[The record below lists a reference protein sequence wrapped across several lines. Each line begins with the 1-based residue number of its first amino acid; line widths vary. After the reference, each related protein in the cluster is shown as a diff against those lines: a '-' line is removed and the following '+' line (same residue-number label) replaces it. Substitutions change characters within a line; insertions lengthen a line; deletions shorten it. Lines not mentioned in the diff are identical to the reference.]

1 MKYISFIDQLG
12 LDINELSQI
21 DANGIIKL
29 QKQLKAKA
37 MLGDAN
43 NLGDISNLI
52 DKLKDDNVRQHHVF
66 IEKHN
71 WLKQLISGN
80 HQNIKQSDITID
92 DVEISNLDDLKYFLS
107 PFLKDNLKV
116 FLSETLSKGKYVLLL
131 KVLTHN
137 YLFSEENN
145 QLIINF
151 FKSRLNYA
159 SVYLREGRLKHKEF
173 PIGYITNKVFINC
186 LNEYPDCFN
195 DDMQELNSEVID
207 IYNSNRRNTNNQEFR
222 FSAKAM
228 VAFSILDT
236 SNVFLKE
243 TLVSNA
249 DIAKQYSYSSRSSKK
264 TGSGFGGW
272 SIFVIVMIV
281 IRIIFWIG
289 KSSSTS
295 YDYDYIR
302 NSDYKT
308 SPVYNDEIQ
317 RMIDS
322 IQRSSST
329 DDTFTIDED
338 LIEDTSVIEETVIE
352 DMYRP
357 PSTSDRLKLTD
368 HTKFIYTLKRKV
380 ERKTSD
386 DITAI
391 TLQPY
396 SNPYHKT
403 FNEIPHNLNHKDNTF
418 IKINNKSK
426 KDLIVFRLTPGID
439 QSIYI
444 PKGDQISIKA
454 IQNDSLLFYTGTD
467 FVSTR
472 FSHFKKDTDLSN
484 LYKIT
489 DYDTSIEKEII
500 VYPFENNISKV
511 KSSSSNKILIDT
523 VRGETIKAN
532 KIKLRQLSINKIYT
546 DWYNKKYRN

>member
-1 MKYISFIDQLG
+1 LKYISFIDQLG
-12 LDINELSQI
+12 LDINELSHI
-21 DANGIIKL
+21 DATGIIKL

-37 MLGDAN
+37 MLGNAN

-52 DKLKDDNVRQHHVF
+52 DKLKDENVRQHHIF
-66 IEKHN
+66 IEKHD

-80 HQNIKQSDITID
+80 HQNIKQSEVSID
-92 DVEISNLDDLKYFLS
+92 DLQINNIEDFKYFIA
-107 PFLKDNLKV
+107 PFLKENLKV
-116 FLSETLSKGKYVLLL
+116 FLSDTLSKGKYVLLL

-145 QLIINF
+145 QLVINF
-151 FKSRLNYA
+151 FKARLNYA
-159 SVYLREGRLKHKEF
+159 AVYLREGRLKDKEF
-173 PIGYITNKVFINC
+173 PIGFISNKVFINC

-195 DDMQELNSEVID
+195 EDMQELNSEVID
-207 IYNSNRRNTNNQEFR
+207 IYNSNRRNTKNQEFR
-222 FSAKAM
+222 FASKAM
-228 VAFSILDT
+228 VAFAILDT

-249 DIAKQYSYSSRSSKK
+249 EISKEYSYSTRSSKK

-272 SIFVIVMIV
+272 SIFVVIMIIV
-281 IRIIFWIG
+281 RIIFWVG
-289 KSSSTS
+289 KSSNSS
-295 YDYDYIR
+295 SDYDYIR
-302 NSDYKT
+302 SGEFNT
-308 SPVYNDEIQ
+308 SRTDNFQYLL
-317 RMIDS
+317 DS
-322 IQRSSST
+322 IQRSSSN
-329 DDTFTIDED
+329 DDMFTIDEG
-338 LIEDTSVIEETVIE
+338 LIEETIIEDTTYNQPTT
-352 DMYRP
+352 D
-357 PSTSDRLKLTD
+357 DRLKLAD

-386 DITAI
+386 EILGAQ
-391 TLQPY
+391 LNAF
-396 SNPYHKT
+396 SNPYQKT
-403 FNEIPHNLNHKDNTF
+403 FNEIPHSENLTNNRF
-418 IKINNKSK
+418 LKINNKSK

-444 PKGDQISIKA
+444 PIGERVSIEV

-472 FSHFKKDTDLSN
+472 FSHFKRDSDLSN

-489 DYDTSIEKEII
+489 DYDTSVSKEVII
-500 VYPFENNISKV
+500 YPFENLISNV
-511 KSSSSNKILIDT
+511 QSSSSNKILIDT

-532 KIKLRQLSINKIYT
+532 KIKLKQLSIDKIYT

>member
-12 LDINELSQI
+12 IDINELSQI

-52 DKLKDDNVRQHHVF
+52 DKLNDETVIQHHVF
-66 IEKHN
+66 IEKHS
-71 WLKQLISGN
+71 WLKQLISGDY
-80 HQNIKQSDITID
+80 QNIKQGDISID
-92 DVEISNLDDLKYFLS
+92 DSLISNLDDLKYFLA
-107 PFLKDNLKV
+107 PFLKENLKV

-131 KVLTHN
+131 KVLIHN

-151 FKSRLNYA
+151 FKARLNYA
-159 SVYLREGRLKHKEF
+159 TVYLREGRLKQKEF
-173 PIGYITNKVFINC
+173 PVAFITNKVFINC

-207 IYNSNRRNTNNQEFR
+207 IYNSNRRNTDNQEFR
-222 FSAKAM
+222 FAAKSM

-249 DIAKQYSYSSRSSKK
+249 DIAKQYSHPSRSSKK

-281 IRIIFWIG
+281 IRIIFWVG
-289 KSSSTS
+289 KSSSS
-295 YDYDYIR
+295 SSNDYDYFK
-302 NSDYKT
+302 NSEY
-308 SPVYNDEIQ
+308 SSNPVYNDEIQ

-329 DDTFTIDED
+329 DDTFTIDND
-338 LIEDTSVIEETVIE
+338 LIEDTVIE
-352 DMYRP
+352 DVYRP
-357 PSTSDRLKLTD
+357 PSTDDRLKLTD

-386 DITAI
+386 EISGMK
-391 TLQPY
+391 LHPF
-396 SNPYHKT
+396 SNPYQKT
-403 FNEIPHNLNHKDNTF
+403 FNELPYTEDLTNNTF
-418 IKINNKSK
+418 LKINNRSK
-426 KDLIVFRLTPGID
+426 KDLIVFRLTQGID

-444 PKGDQISIKA
+444 PVGKRVSIKV

-467 FVSTR
+467 FVSSR
-472 FSHFKKDTDLSN
+472 FSHFKRDTDLSN

-489 DYDTSIEKEII
+489 DYDTSLSKEISI
-500 VYPFENNISKV
+500 YPFENIVSIV
-511 KSSSSNKILIDT
+511 KSSSSNKVLVDT
-523 VRGETIKAN
+523 VRGETIKTN
-532 KIKLRQLSINKIYT
+532 KIKLKQLNIAKIYT
-546 DWYNKKYRN
+546 NWYNKKYRN

>member
-21 DANGIIKL
+21 DAKGVIKL

-37 MLGDAN
+37 MLDDAN

-52 DKLKDDNVRQHHVF
+52 NKLKDQTVIQYHVF

-80 HQNIKQSDITID
+80 HQNITQGDVTVDDSLIT
-92 DVEISNLDDLKYFLS
+92 NLDDLKYFIA
-107 PFLKDNLKV
+107 PFLKENLKV

-151 FKSRLNYA
+151 FRARLNYA
-159 SVYLREGRLKHKEF
+159 SVYLREGRLKQKEF
-173 PIGYITNKVFINC
+173 PIGYITNKVFVNC

-207 IYNSNRRNTNNQEFR
+207 IYNSNRRNTSNQEFR
-222 FSAKAM
+222 FAAKAM
-228 VAFSILDT
+228 VAFAILDT

-249 DIAKQYSYSSRSSKK
+249 DIAKQYSYPSRSSKK

-272 SIFVIVMIV
+272 SIFVIIMII
-281 IRIIFWIG
+281 IRIIFWVG
-289 KSSSTS
+289 KSSNSS
-295 YDYDYIR
+295 SDYDYIR
-302 NSDYKT
+302 SGDTTFGQSD
-308 SPVYNDEIQ
+308 EFQ
-317 RMIDS
+317 RLIDS
-322 IQRSSST
+322 IQRSRST
-329 DDTFTIDED
+329 DDTFTIDEGLTKEAN
-338 LIEDTSVIEETVIE
+338 LIEGTVLDDTYLESA
-352 DMYRP
+352 
-357 PSTSDRLKLTD
+357 TSDRYKLID

-380 ERKTSD
+380 ERKNSD
-386 DITAI
+386 EI
-391 TLQPY
+391 LGMRLVSF
-396 SNPYHKT
+396 SNPYQTT
-403 FNEIPHNLNHKDNTF
+403 FNDLPHTQDNNDNTF
-418 IKINNKSK
+418 LKINNKSK
-426 KDLIVFRLTPGID
+426 TDLIIFRLTPGID
-439 QSIYI
+439 QSIYV
-444 PKGDQISIKA
+444 PKDERVSIKV

-467 FVSTR
+467 FVSTQ
-472 FSHFKKDTDLSN
+472 FSHFNKDSDLSN

-489 DYDTSIEKEII
+489 DYDTSVEKEII
-500 VYPFENNISKV
+500 IYPFENIISKV
-511 KSSSSNKILIDT
+511 KSSYSNKILVDT

-532 KIKLRQLSINKIYT
+532 KIKLKQLSINKIYT
-546 DWYNKKYRN
+546 AWYNKKFRN

>member
-1 MKYISFIDQLG
+1 LKYISFIDQLG

-43 NLGDISNLI
+43 NLGDISILI
-52 DKLKDDNVRQHHVF
+52 DKLKDENVREHHIF
-66 IEKHN
+66 IERHN

-80 HQNIKQSDITID
+80 HQNIKQSEVAID
-92 DVEISNLDDLKYFLS
+92 DLQIKNSEDFQYFIS
-107 PFLKDNLKV
+107 PFLKENLKV
-116 FLSETLSKGKYVLLL
+116 FLSDTLSKGKYVLLL

-159 SVYLREGRLKHKEF
+159 AVYLREGRLKDKEL
-173 PIGYITNKVFINC
+173 PIGFITSKVFINC

-195 DDMQELNSEVID
+195 EDMQELNSEVID
-207 IYNSNRRNTNNQEFR
+207 IYNSNRRNTNDQEFR
-222 FSAKAM
+222 FAAKAM

-249 DIAKQYSYSSRSSKK
+249 DIAKQYSYASRSSKK
-264 TGSGFGGW
+264 TASGFGGW
-272 SIFVIVMIV
+272 SIFVIIMIV
-281 IRIIFWIG
+281 VRIIFWVG
-289 KSSSTS
+289 KSSNNSS
-295 YDYDYIR
+295 DYDYIR
-302 NSDYKT
+302 PGEFSTRNSDVFQK
-308 SPVYNDEIQ
+308 
-317 RMIDS
+317 MLDS
-322 IQRSSST
+322 IGGLENK
-329 DDTFTIDED
+329 DGEFE
-338 LIEDTSVIEETVIE
+338 VEETVIE
-352 DMYRP
+352 ASSYKY
-357 PSTSDRLKLTD
+357 KLTD

-380 ERKTSD
+380 ERKTND
-386 DITAI
+386 EILG
-391 TLQPY
+391 TLINPF
-396 SNPYHKT
+396 SNPYEKT
-403 FNEIPHNLNHKDNTF
+403 FNKLPHTPDYEDNTF
-418 IKINNKSK
+418 LTINNKSK

-444 PKGDQISIKA
+444 PKGEHISIEA
-454 IQNDSLLFYTGTD
+454 NQNDSLLFYTGTD
-467 FVSTR
+467 FASTR
-472 FSHFKKDTDLSN
+472 FSHFKKNTDLSN

-489 DYDTSIEKEII
+489 DYDTSVKKEISI
-500 VYPFENNISKV
+500 YPFEDIISVV
-511 KSSSSNKILIDT
+511 KSSSSNKILRDT
-523 VRGETIKAN
+523 LRGETIKTN
-532 KIKLRQLSINKIYT
+532 KVKLQQLSIDKIYT

>member
-12 LDINELSQI
+12 IDINELSQI

-52 DKLKDDNVRQHHVF
+52 DKLNDETVIQHHIF
-66 IEKHN
+66 IEKHS
-71 WLKQLISGN
+71 WLKQLISGDY
-80 HQNIKQSDITID
+80 QNIKQGDIAID
-92 DVEISNLDDLKYFLS
+92 DSLIYNLEDLKYFLA
-107 PFLKDNLKV
+107 PFLKENLKV

-131 KVLTHN
+131 KVLIHN

-151 FKSRLNYA
+151 FKARLNYA
-159 SVYLREGRLKHKEF
+159 TVYLREGRLKHKEF
-173 PIGYITNKVFINC
+173 PIAFITNKVFINC

-207 IYNSNRRNTNNQEFR
+207 IYNSNRRNTDNQEFR
-222 FSAKAM
+222 FAAKSM

-249 DIAKQYSYSSRSSKK
+249 DIAKQYSHPSRSSKK

-281 IRIIFWIG
+281 IRIIFWVG
-289 KSSSTS
+289 KSSSS
-295 YDYDYIR
+295 SSNDYDYFK
-302 NSDYKT
+302 NSEY
-308 SPVYNDEIQ
+308 SSNPVYNDEIQ

-329 DDTFTIDED
+329 DDTFTIDND
-338 LIEDTSVIEETVIE
+338 LIEDTVIE
-352 DMYRP
+352 DVYRP
-357 PSTSDRLKLTD
+357 PSTDDRLKLTD

-386 DITAI
+386 EISGMN
-391 TLQPY
+391 LNPF
-396 SNPYHKT
+396 SNPYQKT
-403 FNEIPHNLNHKDNTF
+403 FNELPYTEDLTNNTF
-418 IKINNKSK
+418 LKINNRSK
-426 KDLIVFRLTPGID
+426 KDLIVFRLTQGID

-444 PKGDQISIKA
+444 PVGKRVSIKV

-467 FVSTR
+467 FVSSR

-489 DYDTSIEKEII
+489 DYDTSLSKEISI
-500 VYPFENNISKV
+500 YPFENIVSIV
-511 KSSSSNKILIDT
+511 KSSSSNKVLVDT
-523 VRGETIKAN
+523 VRGETIKTN
-532 KIKLRQLSINKIYT
+532 KIKLKQLNIDKIYT
-546 DWYNKKYRN
+546 NWYNKKYRN

>member
-52 DKLKDDNVRQHHVF
+52 DKLKDNTVLQHHVF

-80 HQNIKQSDITID
+80 YQNIKQNEITID
-92 DVEISNLDDLKYFLS
+92 DSLISNLDDLKYFLS
-107 PFLKDNLKV
+107 PFLKENLKV

-145 QLIINF
+145 QLTINF
-151 FKSRLNYA
+151 FKARLNYA
-159 SVYLREGRLKHKEF
+159 CVYLREGRLKDKES
-173 PIGYITNKVFINC
+173 PIGFITNKVFINC

-195 DDMQELNSEVID
+195 NDMQELNSEVID

-222 FSAKAM
+222 FAAKAM

-243 TLVSNA
+243 TFVSNA
-249 DIAKQYSYSSRSSKK
+249 DIAKQYSYPSRSSKK

-272 SIFVIVMIV
+272 SIFVIIMIV
-281 IRIIFWIG
+281 IRIIFWAG

-302 NSDYKT
+302 SGDYKS
-308 SPVYNDEIQ
+308 SPVYNDDIQ

-322 IQRSSST
+322 IQRSGST
-329 DDTFTIDED
+329 DDTFTIDEE
-338 LIEDTSVIEETVIE
+338 LIEETIMDDSYSE
-352 DMYRP
+352 
-357 PSTSDRLKLTD
+357 STSNDRYKLAD

-380 ERKTSD
+380 EQKTSD
-386 DITAI
+386 EILGMRLD
-391 TLQPY
+391 PF
-396 SNPYHKT
+396 SNPYQTT
-403 FNEIPHNLNHKDNTF
+403 FNDLPYSKDNLDNTF
-418 IKINNKSK
+418 LKINNKSK

-439 QSIYI
+439 QSMFI
-444 PKGDQISIKA
+444 PKGERISIKA

-472 FSHFKKDTDLSN
+472 FSHFKRDTDLSN

-500 VYPFENNISKV
+500 IYPFENIISKV

-532 KIKLRQLSINKIYT
+532 KIKLKQLSINKIYT
-546 DWYNKKYRN
+546 NWYNKKYRN

>member
-52 DKLKDDNVRQHHVF
+52 DKLKDNTVLQHHVF

-80 HQNIKQSDITID
+80 HQNIKQSEITID
-92 DVEISNLDDLKYFLS
+92 DSLILNLDDLKYFLA
-107 PFLKDNLKV
+107 PFLKENLKV
-116 FLSETLSKGKYVLLL
+116 FLSETLGKGKYVLLL

-145 QLIINF
+145 QLTINF
-151 FKSRLNYA
+151 FKARLNYA
-159 SVYLREGRLKHKEF
+159 CVYLREGRLKDKEF
-173 PIGYITNKVFINC
+173 PIGFITNKVFINC

-207 IYNSNRRNTNNQEFR
+207 IYNSNRRNTSNQEFR
-222 FSAKAM
+222 FAAKAM

-249 DIAKQYSYSSRSSKK
+249 DIAKQYSYPYRSSKK

-272 SIFVIVMIV
+272 SIFVIIMIV
-281 IRIIFWIG
+281 IRIIFWAG

-302 NSDYKT
+302 SSDYKS
-308 SPVYNDEIQ
+308 SPVYNDKIQ
-317 RMIDS
+317 RMMDS
-322 IQRSSST
+322 IQRSGST
-329 DDTFTIDED
+329 DDTFTIDEE
-338 LIEDTSVIEETVIE
+338 LIEETVLDDFYSESISNE
-352 DMYRP
+352 RY
-357 PSTSDRLKLTD
+357 KLAD

-380 ERKTSD
+380 EQKTSD
-386 DITAI
+386 EILGMRLD
-391 TLQPY
+391 PF
-396 SNPYHKT
+396 SNPYQTT
-403 FNEIPHNLNHKDNTF
+403 FNDLPYSKDNLDNTF
-418 IKINNKSK
+418 LKINNKSK

-439 QSIYI
+439 QSMFI
-444 PKGDQISIKA
+444 PKGERISIKA

-472 FSHFKKDTDLSN
+472 FSHFKRDTDLSN

-489 DYDTSIEKEII
+489 DFDTSVEKEII
-500 VYPFENNISKV
+500 IYPFEDIISKV
-511 KSSSSNKILIDT
+511 KSSSSNKIIIDT

-532 KIKLRQLSINKIYT
+532 KIKLKQLSINKIYT
-546 DWYNKKYRN
+546 NWYNKKYRN

>member
-52 DKLKDDNVRQHHVF
+52 DKLKDNTVLQHHVF

-80 HQNIKQSDITID
+80 YQNIKQNEITID
-92 DVEISNLDDLKYFLS
+92 DSLISNLDDLKYFLS
-107 PFLKDNLKV
+107 PFLKENLKV

-145 QLIINF
+145 QLTINF
-151 FKSRLNYA
+151 FKARLNYA
-159 SVYLREGRLKHKEF
+159 CVYLREGRLKDKEF
-173 PIGYITNKVFINC
+173 PIGFITNKVFINC

-195 DDMQELNSEVID
+195 NDMQELNSEVID

-222 FSAKAM
+222 FAAKAM

-243 TLVSNA
+243 TFVSNA
-249 DIAKQYSYSSRSSKK
+249 DIAKQYSYPSRSSKK

-272 SIFVIVMIV
+272 SIFVIIMIV
-281 IRIIFWIG
+281 IRIIFWAG

-302 NSDYKT
+302 SGDYKS
-308 SPVYNDEIQ
+308 SPVYNDDIQ

-322 IQRSSST
+322 IQRSGST
-329 DDTFTIDED
+329 DDTFTIDEE
-338 LIEDTSVIEETVIE
+338 LIEETIMDDSYSE
-352 DMYRP
+352 
-357 PSTSDRLKLTD
+357 STSNDRYKLAD

-380 ERKTSD
+380 EQKTSD
-386 DITAI
+386 EILGMRLD
-391 TLQPY
+391 PF
-396 SNPYHKT
+396 SNPYQTT
-403 FNEIPHNLNHKDNTF
+403 FNDLPYSKDNLDNTF
-418 IKINNKSK
+418 LKINNKSK

-439 QSIYI
+439 QSMFI
-444 PKGDQISIKA
+444 PKGERISIKA

-472 FSHFKKDTDLSN
+472 FSHFKRDTDLSN

-489 DYDTSIEKEII
+489 DYDTSVEKEII
-500 VYPFENNISKV
+500 IYPFEDIISKV

-523 VRGETIKAN
+523 VRGETLKAN
-532 KIKLRQLSINKIYT
+532 KIKLKQLSINKIYT
-546 DWYNKKYRN
+546 NWYNKKYRN

>member
-52 DKLKDDNVRQHHVF
+52 DKLKDTTVLQHHVF

-80 HQNIKQSDITID
+80 YQNIKQNEITID
-92 DVEISNLDDLKYFLS
+92 DSLISNLDDLKYFLA
-107 PFLKDNLKV
+107 PFLKENLKV
-116 FLSETLSKGKYVLLL
+116 FLSETLGKGKYVLLL

-145 QLIINF
+145 QLTINF
-151 FKSRLNYA
+151 FKARLNYA
-159 SVYLREGRLKHKEF
+159 CVYLRESRLKDKEF
-173 PIGYITNKVFINC
+173 PIGFITNKVFINC

-195 DDMQELNSEVID
+195 NDMQELNSEVID

-222 FSAKAM
+222 FAAKAM

-249 DIAKQYSYSSRSSKK
+249 DIAKQYSYPSRSSKK

-272 SIFVIVMIV
+272 SIFVIIMIV
-281 IRIIFWIG
+281 IRIIFWAG

-302 NSDYKT
+302 SSDYKS
-308 SPVYNDEIQ
+308 SPVYNDKIQ
-317 RMIDS
+317 RMMDS
-322 IQRSSST
+322 IQRSGST
-329 DDTFTIDED
+329 DDTFTIDEE
-338 LIEDTSVIEETVIE
+338 LIEETVLDDFYSESILN
-352 DMYRP
+352 
-357 PSTSDRLKLTD
+357 DRYKLAD

-380 ERKTSD
+380 EQKTSD
-386 DITAI
+386 EILGMRLD
-391 TLQPY
+391 PF
-396 SNPYHKT
+396 SNPYQTT
-403 FNEIPHNLNHKDNTF
+403 FNDLPYSKDNLDNTF
-418 IKINNKSK
+418 LKINNKSK

-439 QSIYI
+439 QSMFI
-444 PKGDQISIKA
+444 PKGERISIKA

-489 DYDTSIEKEII
+489 DYDTSVEKEII
-500 VYPFENNISKV
+500 IYPFEDIISKV

-532 KIKLRQLSINKIYT
+532 KIKLKQLSINKIYT
-546 DWYNKKYRN
+546 NWYNKKYRN

>member
-12 LDINELSQI
+12 IDINALSQI

-37 MLGDAN
+37 MLDDAN

-52 DKLKDDNVRQHHVF
+52 DKLKDKTVVQHHVF
-66 IEKHN
+66 VEQHK

-80 HQNIKQSDITID
+80 HQNIKQGDISID
-92 DVEISNLDDLKYFLS
+92 DSLVSNLDDLKYFLA
-107 PFLKDNLKV
+107 PFLKENLKV
-116 FLSETLSKGKYVLLL
+116 FLSDTLSKGKYVLLL

-159 SVYLREGRLKHKEF
+159 AVYIREGRLKDKES
-173 PIGYITNKVFINC
+173 PIGFITNKVFINC
-186 LNEYPDCFN
+186 LNADPDCFN
-195 DDMQELNSEVID
+195 EDMQELNSEVID

-222 FSAKAM
+222 FAAKAM
-228 VAFSILDT
+228 VAFSILET

-249 DIAKQYSYSSRSSKK
+249 DIAKQYSYASRPSKK

-272 SIFVIVMIV
+272 SIFVIIMIV
-281 IRIIFWIG
+281 VRIIFWVG
-289 KSSSTS
+289 KSSNSS
-295 YDYDYIR
+295 SDYDYIR
-302 NSDYKT
+302 PGEFSTGN
-308 SPVYNDEIQ
+308 NDVFQ
-317 RMIDS
+317 KLLDS
-322 IQRSSST
+322 IGG
-329 DDTFTIDED
+329 
-338 LIEDTSVIEETVIE
+338 IEHGDGEFELEETVIE
-352 DMYRP
+352 ESSYKY
-357 PSTSDRLKLTD
+357 KLTD

-386 DITAI
+386 EILGI
-391 TLQPY
+391 PINPF
-396 SNPYHKT
+396 SNPYEKT
-403 FNEIPHNLNHKDNTF
+403 FNKLPHTGDHKDNMF
-418 IKINNKSK
+418 LNINNKSK
-426 KDLIVFRLTPGID
+426 KDLIVFRLTSGID

-444 PKGDQISIKA
+444 PKGERISIKA
-454 IQNDSLLFYTGTD
+454 NQNDSLLFYTGTD
-467 FVSTR
+467 FASTR
-472 FSHFKKDTDLSN
+472 FSHFKRDTDLSN

-489 DYDTSIEKEII
+489 DYDTSVNKEISI
-500 VYPFENNISKV
+500 YPFEDIISV
-511 KSSSSNKILIDT
+511 VNSSSSNKILRDT
-523 VRGETIKAN
+523 VRDETIKAN
-532 KIKLRQLSINKIYT
+532 KVKLQQLNIDKIYT

>member
-12 LDINELSQI
+12 LDINELAQI
-21 DANGIIKL
+21 DTNGIIKL

-52 DKLKDDNVRQHHVF
+52 DDLKDESILKHHVF
-66 IEKHN
+66 IEKHD
-71 WLKQLISGN
+71 WLKQIISGN
-80 HQNIKQSDITID
+80 YQNVRQSDITVD
-92 DVEISNLDDLKYFLS
+92 ESYISNLEDLKYFLS
-107 PFLKDNLKV
+107 PFLKENLKV

-131 KVLTHN
+131 KVLSHN

-173 PIGYITNKVFINC
+173 PVGFITNKVFINC

-195 DDMQELNSEVID
+195 TDMQELNSEVID

-222 FSAKAM
+222 FAAKAM

-249 DIAKQYSYSSRSSKK
+249 EIARQYSYPSKSSRK

-272 SIFVIVMIV
+272 SVFVIIMIV
-281 IRIIFWIG
+281 IRVIFWVG
-289 KSSSTS
+289 KSSNNS
-295 YDYDYIR
+295 YEYDYIR
-302 NSDYKT
+302 SSDYNS

-317 RMIDS
+317 QMIDS
-322 IQRSSST
+322 IQRSGST
-329 DDTFTIDED
+329 DDTFTIDDD
-338 LIEDTSVIEETVIE
+338 LIEALDIEETIAE
-352 DMYRP
+352 HSYNKTT
-357 PSTSDRLKLTD
+357 STNRYKLAD

-386 DITAI
+386 EILGMDLI
-391 TLQPY
+391 PF
-396 SNPYHKT
+396 SNPYQTT
-403 FNEIPHNLNHKDNTF
+403 FDDLPYDESNQDNTYL
-418 IKINNKSK
+418 KITNKSK
-426 KDLIVFRLTPGID
+426 KDLIVFRLTNGID

-444 PKGDQISIKA
+444 PKGERVSIKT

-467 FVSTR
+467 FASTR
-472 FSHFKKDTDLSN
+472 FSHFKRDTDLSN

-489 DYDTSIEKEII
+489 NYDTTVQKEII
-500 VYPFENNISKV
+500 IYPFEDVISKV
-511 KSSSSNKILIDT
+511 KSSSSNKIIIDT
-523 VRGETIKAN
+523 VRGETIKTN
-532 KIKLRQLSINKIYT
+532 KIKLKQLSINKIYT

>member
-12 LDINELSQI
+12 IDINELSQI

-52 DKLKDDNVRQHHVF
+52 DKLNDETVIQHHVF
-66 IEKHN
+66 IEKHS
-71 WLKQLISGN
+71 WLKQLISGDY
-80 HQNIKQSDITID
+80 QNIKQGDISID
-92 DVEISNLDDLKYFLS
+92 DSLISNLDDLKYFLA
-107 PFLKDNLKV
+107 PFLKENLKV

-131 KVLTHN
+131 KVLIHN

-151 FKSRLNYA
+151 FKARLNYA
-159 SVYLREGRLKHKEF
+159 TVYLREGRLKQKEF
-173 PIGYITNKVFINC
+173 PVAFITNKVFINC

-207 IYNSNRRNTNNQEFR
+207 IYNSNRRNTDNQEFR
-222 FSAKAM
+222 FAAKSM

-249 DIAKQYSYSSRSSKK
+249 DIAKQYSHPSRSSKK

-281 IRIIFWIG
+281 IRIIFWVG
-289 KSSSTS
+289 KSSSS
-295 YDYDYIR
+295 SSNDYDYFK
-302 NSDYKT
+302 NSEY
-308 SPVYNDEIQ
+308 SSNPVYNDEIQ

-329 DDTFTIDED
+329 DDTFTIDND
-338 LIEDTSVIEETVIE
+338 LIEDTVIE
-352 DMYRP
+352 DVYRP
-357 PSTSDRLKLTD
+357 PSTDDRLKLTD

-386 DITAI
+386 EISGMK
-391 TLQPY
+391 LHPF
-396 SNPYHKT
+396 SNPYQKT
-403 FNEIPHNLNHKDNTF
+403 FNELPYTEDLTNNTF
-418 IKINNKSK
+418 LKINNRSK
-426 KDLIVFRLTPGID
+426 KDLIVFRLTQGID

-444 PKGDQISIKA
+444 PVGKRVSIKV

-467 FVSTR
+467 FVSSR
-472 FSHFKKDTDLSN
+472 FSHFKRDTDLSN

-489 DYDTSIEKEII
+489 DYDTSLSKEISI
-500 VYPFENNISKV
+500 YPFENIVSIV
-511 KSSSSNKILIDT
+511 KSSSSNKVLVDT
-523 VRGETIKAN
+523 VRGETIKTN
-532 KIKLRQLSINKIYT
+532 KIKLKQLNIDKIYT
-546 DWYNKKYRN
+546 NWYNKKYRN

>member
-1 MKYISFIDQLG
+1 LKYISFIDQLG
-12 LDINELSQI
+12 IDINELSQI

-52 DKLKDDNVRQHHVF
+52 DKLNDETVIQHHVF
-66 IEKHN
+66 IEKHS
-71 WLKQLISGN
+71 WLKQLISGDY
-80 HQNIKQSDITID
+80 QNIKQGDISID
-92 DVEISNLDDLKYFLS
+92 DSLISNLDDLKYFLA
-107 PFLKDNLKV
+107 PFLKENLKV

-131 KVLTHN
+131 KVLIHN

-151 FKSRLNYA
+151 FKARLNYA
-159 SVYLREGRLKHKEF
+159 TVYLREGRLKQKEF
-173 PIGYITNKVFINC
+173 PVAFITNKVFINC

-207 IYNSNRRNTNNQEFR
+207 IYNSNRRNTDNQEFR
-222 FSAKAM
+222 FAAKSM

-249 DIAKQYSYSSRSSKK
+249 DIAKQYSHPSRSSKK

-281 IRIIFWIG
+281 IRIIFWVG
-289 KSSSTS
+289 KSSSS
-295 YDYDYIR
+295 SSNDYDYFK
-302 NSDYKT
+302 NSEY
-308 SPVYNDEIQ
+308 SSNPVYNDEIQ

-329 DDTFTIDED
+329 DDTFTIDND
-338 LIEDTSVIEETVIE
+338 LIEDTVIE
-352 DMYRP
+352 DVYRP
-357 PSTSDRLKLTD
+357 PSTDDRLKLTD

-386 DITAI
+386 EISGMK
-391 TLQPY
+391 LHPF
-396 SNPYHKT
+396 SNPYQKT
-403 FNEIPHNLNHKDNTF
+403 FNELPYTEDLTNNTF
-418 IKINNKSK
+418 LKINNRSK
-426 KDLIVFRLTPGID
+426 KDLIVFRLTQGID

-444 PKGDQISIKA
+444 PVGKRVSIKV

-467 FVSTR
+467 FVSSR
-472 FSHFKKDTDLSN
+472 FSHFKRDTDLSN

-489 DYDTSIEKEII
+489 DYDTSLSKEISI
-500 VYPFENNISKV
+500 YPFENIVSIV
-511 KSSSSNKILIDT
+511 KSSSSNKVLVDT
-523 VRGETIKAN
+523 VRGETIKTN
-532 KIKLRQLSINKIYT
+532 KIKLKQLNIAKIYT
-546 DWYNKKYRN
+546 NWYNKKYRN

>member
-12 LDINELSQI
+12 IDINELSQI
-21 DANGIIKL
+21 DSNGIIKL

-52 DKLKDDNVRQHHVF
+52 DKLKDETIIQHHVF
-66 IEKHN
+66 IEKHD

-80 HQNIKQSDITID
+80 YQNIKQNEITVD
-92 DVEISNLDDLKYFLS
+92 DSFITNLDDLKYFLA
-107 PFLKDNLKV
+107 PFLKENLKV
-116 FLSETLSKGKYVLLL
+116 FLSDTLSKGKYVLLL

-137 YLFSEENN
+137 DLFSEENN

-151 FKSRLNYA
+151 FKARLNYA
-159 SVYLREGRLKHKEF
+159 SVYLREGRLKNKEF
-173 PIGYITNKVFINC
+173 PIAYITNKVFINC

-195 DDMQELNSEVID
+195 EDMQELNSEVID
-207 IYNSNRRNTNNQEFR
+207 IYNSNRRNTSNQEFR
-222 FSAKAM
+222 FAAKAM

-249 DIAKQYSYSSRSSKK
+249 DIARQYSYPSRSSKK

-281 IRIIFWIG
+281 IRIIFWVG
-289 KSSSTS
+289 KSSNSS
-295 YDYDYIR
+295 NDFDYFK
-302 NSDYKT
+302 NSEYN
-308 SPVYNDEIQ
+308 SNPVFNEKNQ
-317 RMIDS
+317 KMLDS
-322 IQRSSST
+322 IQRSGST
-329 DDTFTIDED
+329 DDTFIIDEELKD
-338 LIEDTSVIEETVIE
+338 ALGIEETVIE
-352 DMYRP
+352 DTY
-357 PSTSDRLKLTD
+357 TELDDRYKLTD

-380 ERKTSD
+380 EQKTSD
-386 DITAI
+386 EILGMRLA
-391 TLQPY
+391 PF
-396 SNPYHKT
+396 SNPYQTT
-403 FNEIPHNLNHKDNTF
+403 FNELPYSEDLTTKNFL
-418 IKINNKSK
+418 KINNKSK
-426 KDLIVFRLTPGID
+426 KDLILFRLTNGID

-444 PKGDQISIKA
+444 PKGERISIEA

-467 FVSTR
+467 FVTTR
-472 FSHFKKDTDLSN
+472 FSHFKRDTDLSK

-489 DYDTSIEKEII
+489 DYSISEDKEII
-500 VYPFENNISKV
+500 IYPFEDIISKV

-532 KIKLRQLSINKIYT
+532 KIKLKQLSINKIYT
-546 DWYNKKYRN
+546 DWYNKKYKN